1 MMRRMCCQR
10 SSIVTA
16 RSSAF
21 VDQAAEARHMDYGA
35 LTLVVVVGVE
45 PQVVER
51 LPARCAA
58 IPILAPAAD
67 PDHLAAELRARIE
80 ALSLPEPAL
89 AALDQPL
96 RHATRLPTGER
107 LKVVRCR
114 LPPALRQIAHHE
126 VG

>member
-51 LPARCAA
+51 LPARRAP
-58 IPILAPAAD
+58 IPILASAAHPHD
-67 PDHLAAELRARIE
+67 LPLELRARVE
-80 ALSLPEPAL
+80 ALPFPQPAVGAEAEL
-89 AALDQPL
+89 VRYAVG
-96 RHATRLPTGER
+96 LPTGEHFKLGR
-107 LKVVRCR
+107 GR
-114 LPPALRQIAHHE
+114 IASSLGEVANHE